1 VINLFINYYTE
12 KNNYIEEC
20 IQSSKDLFSR
30 PDNFIEK
37 IKIED
42 NDYLPPMYDIYL
54 KKFIS

>member
-1 VINLFINYYTE
+1 MINLFINYYTE

-20 IQSSKDLFSR
+20 IQGSKDLFSR